1 MKELVTKIS
10 EPKEDDTAKDT
21 VRHTYSL
28 LRVFSLTYN
37 FINLEKDDDKA
48 VIPTDF
54 SDELKQVLTQ
64 ANYSKFS

>member
-1 MKELVTKIS
+1 MAKLS
-10 EPKEDDTAKDT
+10 EPKEGDTSKDA
-21 VRHTYSL
+21 VKFSYSL

-54 SDELKQVLTQ
+54 SDELK
-64 ANYSKFS
+64 